1 MAEQRGETARDPYRI
16 ADAARLG
23 EQRLGRAGSG
33 QRRAQP
39 VHDGAALGLQ
49 HDRPRVLALGQGG
62 QVTVANDL
70 QPAEAADDAGE
81 GKRQDAGE
89 NEDPWP
95 QAVHVRAPALVT

>member
-1 MAEQRGETARDPYRI
+1 
-16 ADAARLG
+16 
-23 EQRLGRAGSG
+23 
-33 QRRAQP
+33 
-39 VHDGAALGLQ
+39 LQ
-49 HDRPRVLALGQGG
+49 HDAPRVLALGQGG